1 MPPETTTPGGIL
13 QGPNPPHPTVA
24 VPAAFPGWFPME
36 DTKRPVFG
44 AEAERIGTRLD
55 EATDEFLKE
64 LHGGDGLRGDGVAGG
79 DMLGG
84 IHPNVSPIPPQ
95 KIRP

>member
-1 MPPETTTPGGIL
+1 MYPTVQPMSSFSPGDNNTGGIP
-13 QGPNPPHPTVA
+13 QEGPNRPTQPCCCSVSR
-24 VPAAFPGWFPME
+24 WIPME

-64 LHGGDGLRGDGVAGG
+64 LQ
-79 DMLGG
+79 LG
-84 IHPNVSPIPPQ
+84 
-95 KIRP
+95 

>member
-1 MPPETTTPGGIL
+1 
-13 QGPNPPHPTVA
+13 
-24 VPAAFPGWFPME
+24 ME

-64 LHGGDGLRGDGVAGG
+64 LHGGDGLRGGG
-79 DMLGG
+79 NMLGG
-84 IHPNVSPIPPQ
+84 IHPNVSPIPPEN
-95 KIRP
+95 KALGDC